1 MFHIKRESYREQS
14 QCFFEFIFYFSLT
27 LTVGFISILHL
38 MNRALFEDNK
48 GWLALVVY
56 LMIIAVSSMIQF
68 FHQKMLH

>member
-1 MFHIKRESYREQS
+1 
-14 QCFFEFIFYFSLT
+14 
-27 LTVGFISILHL
+27 

-68 FHQKMLH
+68 FHQKCFIEDHIKQSLLILLFGFLLK